1 MEKNEKT
8 MLEKRKKR
16 LNFALKKRTTMITR
30 KLDAFLDEFYR
41 TQNKALLLTGA
52 RQVGKTEA
60 FRRLAARTYEHFIE
74 INFIKTPRAMAS
86 LTECR
91 AQAIFC

>member
-1 MEKNEKT
+1 
-8 MLEKRKKR
+8 
-16 LNFALKKRTTMITR
+16 MITR

-60 FRRLAARTYEHFIE
+60 FRRLAART
-74 INFIKTPRAMAS
+74 TR
-86 LTECR
+86 TD
-91 AQAIFC
+91 